1 MGVSLSA
8 GFIGSFFTM
17 GAISTWYAGLVKPA
31 LNPPDWIFAPVWTT
45 LYILMGISAF
55 LIWRKYSDSNKKVKR
70 MIKIALGV
78 FTTQLILNA
87 SWSIIFFG
95 YQSPFWGLVNI
106 ILLLIFIVWTMVLF
120 YSISRPASYIL
131 IPYIAWVGFA
141 TYLNYAIYVLN

>member
-1 MGVSLSA
+1 VGVSLSA